1 MKISHSELVQIIK
14 EEVAAY
20 KKVKLLEN
28 RKREILNLLR
38 EMEECGTGMYED
50 TMEEGSDEMVDEIL
64 SKLFGKSSPEQK
76 KEEMKNFINN
86 HPVYKFTAEDVAEKF
101 NKDENMVFEKLVD
114 FFTKEGTLV
123 DGNKKITGI
132 KSFMFDPNNNVF
144 VNKTKV
150 SAPYGPTS
158 GKGEL

>member
-50 TMEEGSDEMVDEIL
+50 TTEENTDEMVDEIL
-64 SKLFGKSSPEQK
+64 GLFRKKEPSPEQIEKMK
-76 KEEMKNFINN
+76 KFIQSHGTYRDFPSFWASKLNMEESE
-86 HPVYKFTAEDVAEKF
+86 VLD
-101 NKDENMVFEKLVD
+101 KLAY
-114 FFTKEGTLV
+114 FFAQEGTLI
-123 DGNKKITGI
+123 DGGKNISGV
-132 KSFMFDPNNNVF
+132 KSFMFDPQTQKF
-144 VNKTKV
+144 TNKTKI
-150 SAPYGPTS
+150 SMPYGPSS
-158 GKGEL
+158 GKGEV